1 MTISALAAPGCL
13 EPTRAM
19 GPERFPG
26 LRSYWDGRDLT
37 PTSGAA
43 NSWTARAGSE
53 ATTLSNP
60 GSAATIASRTTS
72 KGATVRGVTGRMQ
85 VNTPAFTSDGA
96 VMLFQYVLQMPA
108 SLGTLRGVSSY
119 TGKPLP
125 LIFSFDDPNYFQ
137 VARGSTGVIFETPRV
152 LVSNVSS
159 WAGKILSIVVRTT
172 PNDIRAFWRLNGV
185 AGEATYTGTST
196 NAPPTG
202 WTVGGF
208 ADSGGTFDTPFF
220 CSSFIDGTGSSGSP
234 ANCRALA
241 LWGSQIWY

>member
-1 MTISALAAPGCL
+1 MTIGALAAPGSIEL
-13 EPTRAM
+13 IRSK
-19 GPERFPG
+19 GPESFPG

-37 PTSGAA
+37 PSSGVA
-43 NSWTARAGSE
+43 NNWTARAGSE
-53 ATTLSNP
+53 AATLINLT
-60 GSAATIASRTTS
+60 SAATIASRTTS

-108 SLGTLRGVSSY
+108 ALGTLRGVSAY
-119 TGKPLP
+119 EGKPLP
-125 LIFSFDDPNYFQ
+125 LIFSFSAPNNFQ
-137 VARGSTGVIFETPRV
+137 VARGSTGTIFETPRV
-152 LVSNVSS
+152 LVADVSS
-159 WAGKILSIVVRTT
+159 WAGKLLSIVVRTT
-172 PNDIRAFWRLNGV
+172 PNDIRAFWRINGV
-185 AGEATYTGTST
+185 AGESTYTGAST
-196 NAPPTG
+196 NAPPVG

-220 CSSFIDGTGSSGSP
+220 CSSFIDGTGNSGSP